1 MKSKIKRSIAI
12 VKNNIFF
19 KTKIMFICILMLM
32 PLFAIGCSTVP
43 SNASKSMLTV
53 KSLFEVAVK
62 AEMEERSHEA
72 GVLVIRPVGRR
83 YATMAEALDDI
94 CYVYEKIGV
103 NTAEMRAVSGQ
114 TDGDPAIYET
124 ENTFYRIEGNAE
136 SGDFHAALLVGEEHL
151 PEAFYWAR
159 TRGLYSALSEQGTK
173 IPEENSGYLTK
184 ADKTPNP
191 TYPEK
196 YQLAFQAEADEQ
208 AHAAG
213 SICIRSTHP
222 VPDWDNGK
230 VLSDISPL
238 YARLGNEEAVKAI
251 QEDERSARQDA
262 ETEYY
267 TIQWNGGDA
276 YTVILPVGEEHLAE
290 ALFWAKLYGLYAT
303 LLPADEGNK

>member
-1 MKSKIKRSIAI
+1 MKLHIKKHVSLLL
-12 VKNNIFF
+12 
-19 KTKIMFICILMLM
+19 CLLILMSFAASGCVSENRSTTKE
-32 PLFAIGCSTVP
+32 LF
-43 SNASKSMLTV
+43 LQ
-53 KSLFEVAVK
+53 AVK

-103 NTAEMRAVSGQ
+103 DTAEMRTVSGQ

-184 ADKTPNP
+184 ADKTTKP

-262 ETEYY
+262 ETGYY

-303 LLPADEGNK
+303 LLPADEGSK